1 MKDESPVAEDK
12 KKQEL
17 ILRFLLT
24 TWYPLRTG
32 QPVSVAQVKPKS
44 NLTKTCICGLSPKL
58 FVFVSVSAQYA
69 LCNYTRGR
77 MGTTTIRLGGL
88 QRPR

>member
-32 QPVSVAQVKPKS
+32 QPVSVAQVEPKS
-44 NLTKTCICGLSPKL
+44 NLTKTCI
-58 FVFVSVSAQYA
+58 
-69 LCNYTRGR
+69 RG
-77 MGTTTIRLGGL
+77 
-88 QRPR
+88 